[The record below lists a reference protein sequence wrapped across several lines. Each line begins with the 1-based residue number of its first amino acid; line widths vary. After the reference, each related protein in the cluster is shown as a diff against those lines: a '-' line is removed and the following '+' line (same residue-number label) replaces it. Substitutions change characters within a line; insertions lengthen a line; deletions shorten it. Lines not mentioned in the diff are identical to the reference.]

1 LRSNLADLSQT
12 VWATCITQ
20 VAQSMRVRTGVPGS
34 GLGLAIV
41 KIIAEQHQAPITL
54 GDRHRGPGLVVFLT
68 FPRV

>member
-1 LRSNLADLSQT
+1 
-12 VWATCITQ
+12 
-20 VAQSMRVRTGVPGS
+20 MRVRTGVPGS

-41 KIIAEQHQAPITL
+41 KIIAEQYQAPITL